1 MHKMGIRGSNTVD
14 VVLDNVRVPGRHLL
28 GPEGSGFKIAMEV
41 LNTGRLSLAAGC
53 IGSARE
59 MIDRSVAHA
68 TERKAFGSTISQL
81 EMIREKFALMM
92 AETYAAESMV
102 YLTTGL
108 CDRGGMDFSI
118 ESAMSKTFATE
129 VLWRVVNHAVQING
143 GNGYMSEYPFERFL
157 RDARINTIFEGTNEI
172 MRLYITVAGARDAAP
187 GEEVPAMRRVHP
199 LLAEPAQAAGR
210 MTRDFSRAAAAV
222 VREHGKALGTRGC
235 VQERVAD
242 AAIDLYALLAVLSRA
257 TARLEEHGE
266 EAAGRD
272 VTLVKLFAAQAGKRF
287 ADNLAWL
294 ENSETG
300 LLHAA
305 SEVAYQDGGYRL
317 S

>member
-1 MHKMGIRGSNTVD
+1 M
-14 VVLDNVRVPGRHLL
+14 VR
-28 GPEGSGFKIAMEV
+28 K
-41 LNTGRLSLAAGC
+41 
-53 IGSARE
+53 
-59 MIDRSVAHA
+59 
-68 TERKAFGSTISQL
+68 
-81 EMIREKFALMM
+81 
-92 AETYAAESMV
+92 
-102 YLTTGL
+102 
-108 CDRGGMDFSI
+108 
-118 ESAMSKTFATE
+118 
-129 VLWRVVNHAVQING
+129 
-143 GNGYMSEYPFERFL
+143 
-157 RDARINTIFEGTNEI
+157 
-172 MRLYITVAGARDAAP
+172 
-187 GEEVPAMRRVHP
+187 
-199 LLAEPAQAAGR
+199 
-210 MTRDFSRAAAAV
+210 
-222 VREHGKALGTRGC
+222 HGKALGTRGC